1 MASARVSAARER
13 GAAALE
19 AVARLKAGA
28 RREEL
33 AAAQARIDAVEAQLA
48 ALRKNIT
55 DATLVAP
62 VGGVVT
68 SRLADAGEIVN
79 PRAPVVVITDLDRA
93 WANVYVDEPAVPR
106 LTLGQPIALVT
117 DAGQRIEGKITF
129 ISPKAEF
136 TPRNVQ
142 TAEERTKLVF
152 RIKVTTDNRQ
162 GILKSGMP
170 VEAEIPR

>member
-1 MASARVSAARER
+1 
-13 GAAALE
+13 
-19 AVARLKAGA
+19 
-28 RREEL
+28 
-33 AAAQARIDAVEAQLA
+33 
-48 ALRKNIT
+48 
-55 DATLVAP
+55 
-62 VGGVVT
+62 VV
-68 SRLADAGEIVN
+68 
-79 PRAPVVVITDLDRA
+79 TDLDRA
-93 WANVYVDEPAVPR
+93 WANVYVDEPVVPR
-106 LTLGQPIALVT
+106 LKLGQGITLVT
-117 DAGQRIEGKITF
+117 DAQQRIDGKITF